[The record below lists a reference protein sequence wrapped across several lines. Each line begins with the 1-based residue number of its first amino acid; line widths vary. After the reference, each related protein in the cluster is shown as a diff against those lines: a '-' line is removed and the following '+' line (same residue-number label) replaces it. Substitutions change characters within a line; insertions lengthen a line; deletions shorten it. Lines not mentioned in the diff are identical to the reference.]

1 VAVCA
6 VNCTVHR
13 RIYCSYFTS
22 RRSIASYSSRIAI
35 FLPHAFDAP
44 LKRSPSRYRHK
55 VRYAKT
61 RWFGCPKNFEDMFIR
76 FDGVHERDGQMDGRT
91 DTARRHSIEQ
101 QKRIVDGST
110 LKVFSYSFVAGK
122 VDPSCSY
129 NLTKCQYCAV
139 LFLIILYCTFFP
151 WAMSL
156 LLK

>member
-1 VAVCA
+1 
-6 VNCTVHR
+6 
-13 RIYCSYFTS
+13 
-22 RRSIASYSSRIAI
+22 
-35 FLPHAFDAP
+35 
-44 LKRSPSRYRHK
+44 
-55 VRYAKT
+55 
-61 RWFGCPKNFEDMFIR
+61 MFIR

-91 DTARRHSIEQ
+91 DTARRHSIAQ